1 MRARSLTPQGGGPT
15 AQSVRNIIAT
25 GKNYR
30 KHILEMGHP
39 IPSAPSF
46 FLKPTSSLIGDGGV
60 VLLPPESTRV
70 DHEVELAIFVGR
82 RGHRVPVEKAPGLVA
97 GYGVAVD
104 VSARDI
110 QIADMKQGNP
120 WTVSKGF
127 DTFCPLS
134 AMKPAAGLKAD
145 PDDARLW
152 LEVNGKKRQDNRTSD
167 MIWKC
172 AELVSRITQFMTLD
186 KGDVILTGTPE
197 GVGPLADGD
206 AVSCAVEGIGELH
219 LTCKAERV
227 A

>member
-1 MRARSLTPQGGGPT
+1 MH
-15 AQSVRNIIAT
+15 VRNIVAT

-46 FLKPTSSLIGDGGV
+46 FLKPTSSVIEEGGV
-60 VLLPPESTRV
+60 IALPPESTRV
-70 DHEVELAIFVGR
+70 DHEVELTIFVGK
-82 RGHRVPVEKAPGLVA
+82 RGHRVPVKDALKHVA
-97 GYGVAVD
+97 GYGVGVD

-127 DTFCPLS
+127 DTFSPLS
-134 AMKPAAGLKAD
+134 KMKPAKDLTVN

-152 LEVNGKKRQDNRTSD
+152 LTVNGKPRQDNRTSD
-167 MIWKC
+167 MIWNC
-172 AELVSRITQFMTLD
+172 AELVSRISQFMTLD
-186 KGDVILTGTPE
+186 EGDVIFTGTPE

-206 AVSCAVEGIGELH
+206 KVACAVDGIGELH

-227 A
+227 P

>member
-1 MRARSLTPQGGGPT
+1 
-15 AQSVRNIIAT
+15 
-25 GKNYR
+25 
-30 KHILEMGHP
+30 MGHP

-46 FLKPTSSLIGDGGV
+46 FLKPTSSYLEDVGV
-60 VLLPPESTRV
+60 IMLPPESTRV
-70 DHEVELAIFVGR
+70 DHEVELVLFIGK
-82 RGHRVPVEKAPGLVA
+82 RGHRVGAKDAPALIA
-97 GYGVAVD
+97 GYGVGVD

-127 DTFCPLS
+127 DTFSPLS
-134 AMKPAAGLKAD
+134 SMRPAAGLKAN

-167 MIWKC
+167 MIWNC
-172 AELVSRITQFMTLD
+172 AELVSRISQFMTLD
-186 KGDVILTGTPE
+186 KGDVIFTGTPE

-206 AVSCAVEGIGELH
+206 KVACAVDGIGELH

-227 A
+227 P

>member
-1 MRARSLTPQGGGPT
+1 MAHH
-15 AQSVRNIIAT
+15 VRNIVAT

-46 FLKPTSSLIGDGGV
+46 FLKPTSSVIDDGGTI
-60 VLLPPESTRV
+60 LLPPESTRV
-70 DHEVELAIFVGR
+70 DHEVELAIFIGSK
-82 RGHRVPVEKAPGLVA
+82 GHRVSPSNAPKLIA

-134 AMKPAAGLKAD
+134 PMAPAKGLKVN

-152 LEVNGKKRQDNRTSD
+152 LSVNGKMRQDNRTSD
-167 MIWKC
+167 MIWNC
-172 AELVSRITQFMTLD
+172 AELVSRISQFMTLD
-186 KGDVILTGTPE
+186 DHDVILTGTPE
-197 GVGPLADGD
+197 GVGPMADGD
-206 AVSCAVEGIGELH
+206 KVECAVDGVGKLR

>member
-1 MRARSLTPQGGGPT
+1 MALKL
-15 AQSVRNIIAT
+15 RNIVAT

-46 FLKPTSSLIGDGGV
+46 FLKPTSSYLEDGGV
-60 VLLPPESTRV
+60 IMLPPESTRV
-70 DHEVELAIFVGR
+70 DHEVELVIFIGS
-82 RGHRVPVEKAPGLVA
+82 RGHRVPVKDALKLVS
-97 GYGVAVD
+97 GYGVGID

-127 DTFCPLS
+127 DTFSPIS
-134 AMKPAAGLKAD
+134 KMKPVEDLGKAN

-152 LEVNGKKRQDNRTSD
+152 LSVNGKVRQDNRTSD
-167 MIWKC
+167 MIWGC
-172 AELVSRITQFMTLD
+172 AELISRISQFMTLD
-186 KGDVILTGTPE
+186 EGDVVFTGTPE

-206 AVSCAVEGIGELH
+206 KVECAVDGIGTLRH
-219 LTCKAERV
+219 TCKAERV
-227 A
+227 

>member
-1 MRARSLTPQGGGPT
+1 M
-15 AQSVRNIIAT
+15 AQHVRNIIAT

-46 FLKPTSSLIGDGGV
+46 FLKPTSSLIEDGGTII
-60 VLLPPESTRV
+60 LPPESTRV
-70 DHEVELAIFVGR
+70 DHEVELAIFIAK
-82 RGHRVPVEKAPGLVA
+82 RGHRASVEDAPKLVG

-134 AMKPAAGLKAD
+134 PMRPAAGLKAN
-145 PDDARLW
+145 PDDSRLW
-152 LEVNGKKRQDNRTSD
+152 LKVNGKMRQDNRTSD
-167 MIWKC
+167 MIWNC
-172 AELVSRITQFMTLD
+172 AQLVSRISQFMAVD
-186 KGDVILTGTPE
+186 AGDVILTGTPE
-197 GVGPLADGD
+197 GVGPMSDGD
-206 AVSCAVEGIGELH
+206 KVECGVEGIGELH
-219 LTCKAERV
+219 LKCKAEKV

>member
-1 MRARSLTPQGGGPT
+1 M
-15 AQSVRNIIAT
+15 AQHVRNIIAT

-39 IPSAPSF
+39 IPEAPSF
-46 FLKPTSSLIGDGGV
+46 FLKPTSSLIEDGGFIV
-60 VLLPPESTRV
+60 LPPESTRV
-70 DHEVELAIFVGR
+70 DHEVELAIFIGK
-82 RGHRVPVEKAPGLVA
+82 RGHRVGVKDALLHVA

-110 QIADMKQGNP
+110 QMADMKQGNP

-127 DTFCPLS
+127 DSFCPLS
-134 AMKPAAGLKAD
+134 KIKAASELKVN

-152 LEVNGKKRQDNRTSD
+152 LTVNGKKRQDNRTSD
-167 MIWKC
+167 MIWNC
-172 AELVSRITQFMTLD
+172 AELVSRISRFMTID
-186 KGDVILTGTPE
+186 SGDVILTGTPE

-206 AVSCAVEGIGELH
+206 KVDCAVDGVGELH

>member
-1 MRARSLTPQGGGPT
+1 M
-15 AQSVRNIIAT
+15 AQNIRNVIAT

-39 IPSAPSF
+39 IPEAPSF
-46 FLKPTSSLIGDGGV
+46 FLKPTSSVTADGAV
-60 VLLPPESTRV
+60 ILLPPESTRV
-70 DHEVELAIFVGR
+70 DHEVELALFIGT
-82 RGHRVPVEKAPGLVA
+82 RGHRVAVKDALKLVA

-134 AMKPAAGLKAD
+134 KMKPVAELKVN

-152 LEVNGKKRQDNRTSD
+152 LNVNGKKRQDNRTSD
-167 MIWKC
+167 QIWNC
-172 AELVSRITQFMTLD
+172 SELVSRISRFMTLD
-186 KGDVILTGTPE
+186 AGDVILTGTPE
-197 GVGPLADGD
+197 GVGPIVDGD
-206 AVSCAVEGIGELH
+206 TVDCAVDGIGKLH
-219 LTCKAERV
+219 LTCKAEK
-227 A
+227 AA

>member
-1 MRARSLTPQGGGPT
+1 M
-15 AQSVRNIIAT
+15 RNIIAT

-46 FLKPTSSLIGDGGV
+46 FLKPTSCLIDDGGV
-60 VLLPPESTRV
+60 ILLPPESTRV
-70 DHEVELAIFVGR
+70 DHEVELAVFIGKRGR
-82 RGHRVPVEKAPGLVA
+82 RVTAEAAPKLIA
-97 GYGVAVD
+97 GYGVGVD

-110 QIADMKQGNP
+110 QISDMKQGNP

-134 AMKPAAGLKAD
+134 KMKPAAALKVN

-152 LEVNGKKRQDNRTSD
+152 LDVNGKKRQDNRTSD
-167 MIWKC
+167 MIWNC
-172 AELVSRITQFMTLD
+172 AELVSRISSFMTLEE
-186 KGDVILTGTPE
+186 GDVVLTGTPE

-206 AVSCAVEGIGELH
+206 KIDCGVDGIGELH
-219 LTCKAERV
+219 LTCKADR
-227 A
+227 AA

>member
-1 MRARSLTPQGGGPT
+1 VAGRSFCGGIIAGHL
-15 AQSVRNIIAT
+15 VRNIIAT

-39 IPSAPSF
+39 IPDAPSF
-46 FLKPTSSLIGDGGV
+46 FLKPTSSILDDGATI
-60 VLLPPESTRV
+60 LLPPESTRV
-70 DHEVELAIFVGR
+70 DHEVELAIFVGK
-82 RGHRVPVEKAPGLVA
+82 RGHRITVKDAPKHIA

-134 AMKPAAGLKAD
+134 VMRPAGALKVNAD
-145 PDDARLW
+145 DTRLW
-152 LEVNGKKRQDNRTSD
+152 LSVNGKVRQDNRTSD

-172 AELVSRITQFMTLD
+172 GELVSRISQFMTIDL
-186 KGDVILTGTPE
+186 GDVILTGTPE
-197 GVGPLADGD
+197 GVGPMVDGD
-206 AVSCAVEGIGELH
+206 KVECAVEGIGELH
-219 LTCKAERV
+219 LTCKVEKV
-227 A
+227 K